1 MELFEMFGSIV
12 IQKGISNGSGFKSFE
27 DVMKELRQFTRGI
40 STLFE
45 HPGATS
51 QSDLPRSLP
60 ARATSPE
67 RLSQVAPSQSDQP
80 RATISSRSS
89 QSDQPRAT
97 ISSRSSQSDQLK
109 SLAF

>member
-1 MELFEMFGSIV
+1 MSMDGAFREIFCWSY
-12 IQKGISNGSGFKSFE
+12 
-27 DVMKELRQFTRGI
+27 DQFTRGI

-67 RLSQVAPSQSDQP
+67 RLSQVAPAKATSQSN
-80 RATISSRSS
+80 
-89 QSDQPRAT
+89 
-97 ISSRSSQSDQLK
+97 QLN